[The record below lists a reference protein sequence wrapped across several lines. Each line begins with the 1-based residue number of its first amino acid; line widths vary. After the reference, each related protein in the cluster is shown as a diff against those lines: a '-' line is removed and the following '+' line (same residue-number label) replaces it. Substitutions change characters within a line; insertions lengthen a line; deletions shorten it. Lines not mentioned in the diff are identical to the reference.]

1 MERLRG
7 RTMIIYLVLGA
18 VVMFSAALPAY
29 SQTVKTNKAAPPPAK
44 AKAVKTKKTVKKTV
58 APLNINGFRI
68 GMTVSEAK
76 QLLQKKKIRGYET
89 GYSDLFVYSP
99 SPGTEIR
106 LLFTCGAKGNILGKA
121 ELSTAFTTEEA
132 ELAVPK
138 FKEKLIARYGM
149 PLFSGSQGDL
159 LDFCWGQCEQGTNGI
174 KLTAATTAPQGNK
187 RTLAL
192 TLGNEALIQACSELR
207 PKRINSWLYQWID
220 AVQKFKLGM
229 PLKNASALYGKRYQN
244 KLELDE
250 ERDEADQQHVVTDY
264 VAKEYDFFTAL
275 DYESQAFEG
284 IDLGTI
290 VLNFTGDQAAG
301 KDSGLNRKLYY
312 ASFSTTKFTDM
323 HVYTDVQQKLDQFIK
338 VYGTP
343 AEVVPQPGGT
353 TARWQ
358 QDAKQRSV
366 SIFDSGMITFEQF
379 DPALKDA
386 YRDAAVKKIDEY
398 NKTRFDRPL
407 F

>member
-1 MERLRG
+1 MLAVC
-7 RTMIIYLVLGA
+7 IVLGA
-18 VVMFSAALPAY
+18 AQQMYAEAVD
-29 SQTVKTNKAAPPPAK
+29 TKAE
-44 AKAVKTKKTVKKTV
+44 KKTV

-99 SPGTEIR
+99 APGTEIR
-106 LLFTCGAKGNILGKA
+106 LVFTCSAKANILGKA
-121 ELSTAFTTEEA
+121 ELTTSFTTEEA
-132 ELAVPK
+132 ELAVEK
-138 FKEKLIARYGM
+138 FREKLLSRYGM
-149 PLFSGSQGDL
+149 PLFSGAQGD
-159 LDFCWGQCEQGTNGI
+159 LDFCWGQCQQGSDGV
-174 KLTAATTAPQGNK
+174 KLTAVTTEQQGNK

-192 TLGNEALIQACSELR
+192 TLDNDALIQACSELR
-207 PKRINSWLYQWID
+207 PKKINSWLYQWIA

-229 PLKNASALYGKRYQN
+229 SLKDVSALYGKRYQN
-244 KLELDE
+244 KLELEE
-250 ERDEADQQHVVTDY
+250 ERDEAAQQHVVTNY

-275 DYESQAFEG
+275 DYDSQAFEG
-284 IDLGTI
+284 IELGTI
-290 VLNFTGDQAAG
+290 VLRFTGDQAG
-301 KDSGLNRKLYY
+301 KESLNKKLYY
-312 ASFSTTKFTDM
+312 ASFTTTKFTDL

-358 QDAKQRSV
+358 QDTKQLQRSV

-386 YRDAAVKKIDEY
+386 YRDAAVKKMDEY
-398 NKTRFDRPL
+398 NKTRFDRPI

>member
-1 MERLRG
+1 MERPQREKTTVAL
-7 RTMIIYLVLGA
+7 MLA
-18 VVMFSAALPAY
+18 VVMLLG
-29 SQTVKTNKAAPPPAK
+29 TAPPMY
-44 AKAVKTKKTVKKTV
+44 AKAVKTKKTVKTEKKTV

-106 LLFTCGAKGNILGKA
+106 LLFTCSAKANILGKV
-121 ELSTAFTTEEA
+121 ELTTSFTTEEA

-149 PLFSGSQGDL
+149 PLFSGAQSD
-159 LDFCWGQCEQGTNGI
+159 LDFCWGQCVQGSSGI
-174 KLTAATTAPQGNK
+174 KLTTVATEPQGNK

-192 TLGNEALIQACSELR
+192 TLGNEALIQACSEVR
-207 PKRINSWLYQWID
+207 PKRINSWLYQWIS

-229 PLKNASALYGKRYQN
+229 SLKDASALYGKRYQN
-244 KLELDE
+244 KLELE
-250 ERDEADQQHVVTDY
+250 EEGDEAASQYAVTNY

-284 IDLGTI
+284 IEMGAI
-290 VLNFTGDQAAG
+290 VLRFTGDQTG
-301 KDSGLNRKLYY
+301 KESLNRKLYY

-343 AEVVPQPGGT
+343 AEVIPQSGGT
-353 TARWQ
+353 TARWL

-366 SIFDSGMITFEQF
+366 SIFDSGMITFEQS

-398 NKTRFDRPL
+398 NKTRFDRPI

>member
-1 MERLRG
+1 MERRQ
-7 RTMIIYLVLGA
+7 REKTTVALVLG
-18 VVMFSAALPAY
+18 VCILLGAAQPVCAEEVN
-29 SQTVKTNKAAPPPAK
+29 TKAE
-44 AKAVKTKKTVKKTV
+44 KKTV
-58 APLNINGFRI
+58 APLNISGFRL

-106 LLFTCGAKGNILGKA
+106 LVFTCSAKANILGKV
-121 ELSTAFTTEEA
+121 ELTTSFTTEEA
-132 ELAVPK
+132 ELAVEK
-138 FKEKLIARYGM
+138 FREKLISRYGM
-149 PLFSGSQGDL
+149 PLFSGAQGD
-159 LDFCWGQCEQGTNGI
+159 LDFCWGQCQQESNGI
-174 KLTAATTAPQGNK
+174 KLTAVTTEPQGNK

-192 TLGNEALIQACSELR
+192 VLSNDALIQACSELR
-207 PKRINSWLYQWID
+207 PKKINSWLYQWIA

-229 PLKNASALYGKRYQN
+229 SLKDASALYGKRYQN
-244 KLELDE
+244 KLELEE
-250 ERDEADQQHVVTDY
+250 ERDEAVQQYVVTDY

-275 DYESQAFEG
+275 DYDSQAFEG
-284 IDLGTI
+284 IELGTI
-290 VLNFTGDQAAG
+290 VLRFTGDQAG
-301 KDSGLNRKLYY
+301 KESLNKKLYY
-312 ASFSTTKFTDM
+312 ASFATTKFTDE
-323 HVYTDVQQKLDQFIK
+323 HVYADVQQKLDQFIK

-353 TARWQ
+353 TARWRQ
-358 QDAKQRSV
+358 AAKQWSV
-366 SIFDSGMITFEQF
+366 SIFDSGLITFEQS

-398 NKTRFDRPL
+398 NKTRFDKPV